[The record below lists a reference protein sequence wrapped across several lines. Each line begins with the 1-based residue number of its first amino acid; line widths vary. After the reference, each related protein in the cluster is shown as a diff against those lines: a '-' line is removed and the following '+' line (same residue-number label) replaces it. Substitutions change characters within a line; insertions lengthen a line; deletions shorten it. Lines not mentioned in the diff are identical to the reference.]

1 MSKTRID
8 TAIVFTHRMELLA
21 RFYEIA
27 FELDPPT
34 FLPGHIGYQLD
45 ELYLGFDQVDQPRNP
60 FGGTSLW
67 FRVLD
72 LDYTFQRLVNMGAQ
86 VRYRPITKPYG
97 ERLAA
102 VYDPD
107 GNIVGLAEQLPSSRL

>member
-1 MSKTRID
+1 MSTTRID
-8 TAIVFTHRMELLA
+8 TAIIFTHRMEFLA

-27 FELDPPT
+27 FELDSPT
-34 FLPGHIGYQLD
+34 LLPGHIGYQLED
-45 ELYLGFDQVDQPRNP
+45 LYLGFDQVDQPRNP
-60 FGGTSLW
+60 FGGMSLW

-72 LDYTFQRLVNMGAQ
+72 LDYTFGRLVNMGAH
-86 VRYRPITKPYG
+86 VRYRPVIKPFG

-107 GNIVGLAEQLPSSRL
+107 GNIVGLAETISLS